1 MPINAVSSSTNAA
14 TKAVQQPKPQQ
25 AETRKPEASASSADE
40 AAKARQA
47 QQQQAQKPEQAKP
60 VVNAEGQK
68 TGQVISV
75 TA

>member
-1 MPINAVSSSTNAA
+1 MPINAVNSSSSAT

-25 AETRKPEASASSADE
+25 AEARKPEPARSSDE
-40 AAKARQA
+40 SAKARQA
-47 QQQQAQKPEQAKP
+47 QQQQAQKPEPAKP

-68 TGQVISV
+68 TGQVINV

>member
-1 MPINAVSSSTNAA
+1 MAVNAISSPSGAA
-14 TKAVQQPKPQQ
+14 PQAVQQ
-25 AETRKPEASASSADE
+25 RKPEETQAQKPVDE

-47 QQQQAQKPEQAKP
+47 QQQQAQKPDQPKP

>member
-1 MPINAVSSSTNAA
+1 MPINAVSSSSGAA
-14 TKAVQQPKPQQ
+14 AQAVQQRKPQETQ
-25 AETRKPEASASSADE
+25 AQKPDEAKAADE

-47 QQQQAQKPEQAKP
+47 QQQQAQKSEQAKP

>member
-25 AETRKPEASASSADE
+25 AEARKPEASKSSDE
-40 AAKARQA
+40 AVKARQAA
-47 QQQQAQKPEQAKP
+47 QQQQAQKSEQAKP